1 MEESSMDQL
10 TLFPGDFPASR
21 FPLPEIDEV
30 RQMTVISGRKC
41 SGLLTRFGPLGLLA
55 KMLLE
60 SSAWYNP
67 VCRLTWVAKPIL
79 ERKIRKSL
87 RSTNI
92 LSGLSVRILSESDIR
107 SSRLLFQLAAQAHPI
122 GETES
127 GLLPTPVATFSGRG
141 FQRDQKVIITRNG
154 QRFRPD
160 LHQLAA
166 AGLLP
171 TPTARDWKGPQARSY
186 HQEQMDNLPG
196 LVRFQLGTTGLLNPL
211 FVGEMMGFP
220 LNWLTLPFRNG
231 GKNLCD
237 PLEMQ

>member
-1 MEESSMDQL
+1 MDQL
-10 TLFPGDFPASR
+10 TLFPGDSPASR
-21 FPLPEIDEV
+21 FPLPEKDEV
-30 RQMTVISGRKC
+30 RQMIVTSGRKC
-41 SGLLTRFGPLGLLA
+41 SGLLTRSGPLGLLA

-60 SSAWYNP
+60 SSVWYNP
-67 VCRLTWVAKPIL
+67 VCRLAWEAKPIL
-79 ERKIRKSL
+79 EKKIRKSL
-87 RSTNI
+87 RSMNI
-92 LSGLSVRILSESDIR
+92 LPGPSVRILSESDIR
-107 SSRLLFQLAAQAHPI
+107 SSRLLFQLAAQARPI

-127 GLLPTPVATFSGRG
+127 GLLPTPMASYSTRN
-141 FQRDQKVIITRNG
+141 FQKNQKVIVTKNG

-186 HQEQMDNLPG
+186 HQQQMDNLPG
-196 LVRFQLGTTGLLNPL
+196 LVRFQLGATGLLNPL

-231 GKNLCD
+231 GKSLCD